1 MLKEYI
7 LRTDYEFWEKRIR
20 HIGDPGGR
28 KILYSA
34 GSKLS
39 VEEEVMTTGR
49 GLEYRCYYV
58 YSKPNS
64 KPNVLLGYYDDEEE
78 FFEIFMTLEEARD
91 KKIDEII

>member
-1 MLKEYI
+1 MSKEYI
-7 LRTDYEFWEKRIR
+7 LKTDYAFWEKR
-20 HIGDPGGR
+20 GR
-28 KILYSA
+28 KILYST

-58 YSKPNS
+58 YE
-64 KPNVLLGYYDDEEE
+64 KPNVYIGYYDEEE
-78 FFEIFMTLEEARD
+78 FNEIFMTLEESRD